1 MPEEVFQMSVYMFN
15 KPAGFITSCRDPR
28 DRTVMEFIPE
38 GLREKVHPVGRLD
51 RDTTGLLLFTDDG
64 RVDRALLDPARGIPR
79 VYSLHAIGSMTE
91 EKIAAIASG
100 VMLGDSGVRSRGASL
115 RVTGLYTV
123 YELHD
128 LLPPRRRMRY
138 LKNPEGP
145 AFSAEIELAEGR
157 KHEVK
162 LIMRA
167 SDCRVIELRRISF
180 GGIRLDPEL
189 EPGGLREL
197 DKNEYRYLDSLLSG
211 QEGKAG

>member
-1 MPEEVFQMSVYMFN
+1 MSVYMFN

-28 DRTVMEFIPE
+28 DRTVMEFIPDR
-38 GLREKVHPVGRLD
+38 LREKIHPVGRLD

-64 RVDRALLDPARGIPR
+64 RVDRALLDPGNGIPR

-123 YELHD
+123 YELRD

-180 GGIRLDPEL
+180 GGIRLDRSL

-197 DKNEYRYLDSLLSG
+197 DGEEYRYVNSLLSG
-211 QEGKAG
+211 PEVKHR